1 MASDLGG
8 MTAEAELVLDARAE
22 HGEGPMWDVAEQV
35 LVWVDIA
42 RHLVHLYD
50 PASGDDRAID
60 VGQPVSAVTPRAA
73 GGLIVTLQEGYAA
86 LDPASGRVE
95 LIAPVEK
102 GNTQMRMND
111 GKCDSAG
118 RFWAGTMAFSKQPGS
133 ATLYRLERDHS
144 VTAVLQGVT
153 IPNGPAWSRD
163 NRTMY
168 FNPGA
173 TGSVD
178 AYDFDPESGAMSNR
192 RCFVSIPSDIG
203 VPDGLTVDAEDYLWV
218 AVWGGW
224 AVHRY
229 TPAGELERV
238 VKLPVAHVSCPTFGG
253 PDLAD
258 VYITTSPEGLSE
270 EERRAQ
276 PHAGSL
282 FRYRPGV
289 RGLPAFAYQG

>member
-1 MASDLGG
+1 MTGTTEGREETADLI
-8 MTAEAELVLDARAE
+8 LDARAE
-22 HGEGPMWDVAEQV
+22 HGEGPMWDAGEHV

-42 RHLVHLYD
+42 RHLVHLYN
-50 PASGDDRAID
+50 PADGTDRAID
-60 VGQPVSAVTPRAA
+60 VGQPVSAVVPRAS
-73 GGLIVTLQEGYAA
+73 GGLVLALAEGYAA
-86 LDPASGRVE
+86 LDPATGQVT
-95 LIAPVEK
+95 LLAAVAGTGP
-102 GNTQMRMND
+102 GRMND

-118 RFWAGTMAFSKQPGS
+118 RFWAGTMAQSQERGS
-133 ATLYRLERDHS
+133 ALLYRLERDQS
-144 VTAVLQGVT
+144 VTPVLHDVT

-178 AYDFDPESGAMSNR
+178 AYDFDPHTGALSNR
-192 RCFVSIPSDIG
+192 RLFVSLPPTVG
-203 VPDGLTVDAEDYLWV
+203 VPDGLTVDDEDHLWV

-229 TPAGELERV
+229 TPHGDLARV
-238 VKLPVAHVSCPTFGG
+238 VRLPVAHVSCPTFGG
-253 PDLAD
+253 DDLAD
-258 VYITTSPEGLSE
+258 LYITTSPEGLTPQ
-270 EERRAQ
+270 ERRAQ

-289 RGLPAFAYQG
+289 TGPPPFAYAG